1 MSRIDFRCLVL
12 LILLVP
18 IGLLS
23 MAGCVS
29 STGGPAQGSGGEYRE
44 RQGMP
49 NQQVDYAGHRC
60 GSPYAYVKIHPC
72 VFPRP

>member
-18 IGLLS
+18 IALLS
-23 MAGCVS
+23 MAGCAS

-44 RQGMP
+44 R
-49 NQQVDYAGHRC
+49 
-60 GSPYAYVKIHPC
+60 
-72 VFPRP
+72 